1 VVPRSAGPAPT
12 DLGLLAGSADP
23 ALLADVGAALSG
35 VRKAKSE
42 AKASMRAEVERAVVH
57 GPAEAL
63 DRIALAADDLRGAGR
78 IEVLALEPGAEAI
91 SVDVVLKPAAGS

>member
-1 VVPRSAGPAPT
+1 MHRAAWPDAT
-12 DLGLLAGSADP
+12 DLRLLCGSADA

-63 DRIALAADDLRGAGR
+63 ARIEQAAEDLRGAGR
-78 IEVLALEPGAEAI
+78 IEDLALEPGAETV
-91 SVDVVLKPAAGS
+91 SVEVRLAAPAAS